1 MNNSIKTPPE
11 LYRQPNAIL
20 ILYYLKDNGGRF
32 IGNFSDLCDMFKIS
46 RRQGDYAVQILVE
59 KDLVCA
65 ENVKGKKRITL
76 CGSEDCNGANA
87 NLCEN
92 YVQNSVQTADIAEEK
107 EKKGSPHTPFKE
119 DKEKNEKK
127 KKKKGTRFAEN
138 LEIRK
143 AEFVESVNSDFPDF
157 EEYMRSR
164 NHEVPADFL
173 EDFIWHWTQKKTVED
188 PDTGEK
194 IEIFGFEAEEK
205 WGNFARMKSFLV
217 HGDENRAVSAAR
229 LEKAKARG
237 AAGGRGDGTGQKK
250 SYVSTSEI
258 EKQERERR
266 MEAWEQSKQ
275 GVKAVETAL
284 ASVTHQE
291 AKCDPNYWEFRDLND
306 PRTEEEAK
314 RVPEHYKAFQK
325 AKEMASTKGSAG
337 ALTASPAAPIGQDKG
352 SPAAPIGAR

>member
-1 MNNSIKTPPE
+1 MKISINIPPE
-11 LYRQPNAIL
+11 LYRQHNAIL
-20 ILYYLKDNGGRF
+20 ILCYLQNNGGRF
-32 IGNFSDLCDMFKIS
+32 FGNFSDLCDIFKIS

-127 KKKKGTRFAEN
+127 KKKKKGTRFAEN
-138 LEIRK
+138 LETRK

-173 EDFIWHWTQKKTVED
+173 EDFIWHWTQKKTVE
-188 PDTGEK
+188 
-194 IEIFGFEAEEK
+194 
-205 WGNFARMKSFLV
+205 
-217 HGDENRAVSAAR
+217 
-229 LEKAKARG
+229 
-237 AAGGRGDGTGQKK
+237 
-250 SYVSTSEI
+250 
-258 EKQERERR
+258 
-266 MEAWEQSKQ
+266 
-275 GVKAVETAL
+275 
-284 ASVTHQE
+284 
-291 AKCDPNYWEFRDLND
+291 
-306 PRTEEEAK
+306 
-314 RVPEHYKAFQK
+314 
-325 AKEMASTKGSAG
+325 
-337 ALTASPAAPIGQDKG
+337 
-352 SPAAPIGAR
+352 